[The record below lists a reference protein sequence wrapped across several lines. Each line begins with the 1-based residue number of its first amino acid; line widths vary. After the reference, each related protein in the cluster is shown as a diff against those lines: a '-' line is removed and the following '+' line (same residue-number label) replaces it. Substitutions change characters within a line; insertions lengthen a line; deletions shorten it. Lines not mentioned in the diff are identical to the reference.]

1 MSKKVLLVD
10 DESEIIDILT
20 MIFESLDYKCFT
32 AKNGEEALKLLK
44 VKDID
49 LLLLDNSMPI
59 MSGEELLDTIYT
71 DKLKDFKIIFS
82 SGQTMSLLSLVD
94 EHEYFLNVDYLL
106 NKPFSI
112 SNIKEALEELF

>member
-1 MSKKVLLVD
+1 
-10 DESEIIDILT
+10 

-32 AKNGEEALKLLK
+32 AKNGEEALKLIK

-49 LLLLDNSMPI
+49 LLLLDNSMPV